1 MSPKDLIGK
10 RGENIAMCRLLDFCG
25 NALPYFDPH
34 LLGDKFPTYDML
46 IELTGMS
53 ESKPYF
59 FAQVKSTESAGNK
72 RSTTLRV
79 MLKAEHVRS
88 MVACPIPT
96 YVIGVDE
103 KAEVAYIVSI
113 HGNIQG
119 KISAIPKKY
128 PLNARNL
135 KLLYDEVAAVWKTL
149 SASSISKSSRFAL

>member
-25 NALPYFDPH
+25 NPLPYFDPH
-34 LLGDKFPTYDML
+34 LLGEKFPTYDL
-46 IELTGMS
+46 LVELTGPGGS
-53 ESKPYF
+53 RPYF
-59 FAQVKSTESAGNK
+59 FAQVKSTESAGSK

-79 MLKAEHVRS
+79 RLKAEHVQS
-88 MVACPIPT
+88 MVVCPIPT

-113 HGNIQG
+113 HGNIPG
-119 KISAIPKKY
+119 EITSIPKKY
-128 PLNARNL
+128 PLDARNL

-149 SASSISKSSRFAL
+149 SASSISKSSVFAL